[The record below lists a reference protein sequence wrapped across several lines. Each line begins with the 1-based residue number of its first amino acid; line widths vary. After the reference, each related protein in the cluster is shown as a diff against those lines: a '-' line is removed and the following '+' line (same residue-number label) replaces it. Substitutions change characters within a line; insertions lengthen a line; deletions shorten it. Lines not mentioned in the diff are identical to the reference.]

1 MNNKALRFS
10 GLLFAAL
17 LFAACGGQRQGEG
30 EEAKQ
35 YDLLTIT
42 AIDHELTTEYAASL
56 KGQQDIRIIPR
67 IEGYLQGI
75 YVKEGQHVKEGQL
88 LFRVDAAT
96 YRAAVESANANV
108 VQMTAALEKT
118 QLEYDGK
125 RQLHTKNIISD
136 YELSTA
142 QSDLAVAKANLVAAK
157 AALVSA
163 QNELGYTELRS
174 PSSGVVG
181 RIRYRKGD
189 FVSPNLQEGLTIVAD
204 NSVIRAYFSM
214 SERDLMEY
222 LYQYKTMDATVKNM
236 PEVRLMLSGGRLY
249 EKGGKVES
257 ISGIVDE
264 TTGAVSV
271 CALFDNSDGI
281 LLSGGTGKIVMPAV
295 RKDAIVIPQEATY
308 EIQDKVYVYKVA
320 DGKTVSTIIEV
331 DPQNNGKEYVV
342 LSGLQEGDVIIAK
355 GAGFVQEGEWVKVEK
370 L

>member
-1 MNNKALRFS
+1 MKNKILIFS
-10 GLLFAAL
+10 GLLFL
-17 LFAACGGQRQGEG
+17 PCLFAACGGQRQDEG
-30 EEAKQ
+30 DEPKNYE
-35 YDLLTIT
+35 LLTVT
-42 AIDHELTTEYAASL
+42 ASDYELTTEYAASL

-75 YVKEGQHVKEGQL
+75 YVKEGERVKEGQL

-96 YRAAVESANANV
+96 YRAAVESAKANV
-108 VQMTAALEKT
+108 EQMSAALEKA
-118 QLEYDGK
+118 QLKYDGK
-125 RQLHTKNIISD
+125 RQLHAKNIISD
-136 YELSTA
+136 YELSSA
-142 QSDLAVAKANLVAAK
+142 HSDLAVAKANLTAAK
-157 AALVSA
+157 AALTSA
-163 QNELGYTELRS
+163 QSELNYTELRS
-174 PSSGVVG
+174 PSNGVVG

-189 FVSPNLQEGLTIVAD
+189 FVSPNMQEGLTIVAD

-236 PEVRLMLSGGRLY
+236 PEVRLILSGGRFY
-249 EKGGKVES
+249 ERSGKVES

-295 RKDAIVIPQEATY
+295 RKNAIVIPQEATY
-308 EIQDKVYVYKVA
+308 EIQDKVYVYKVV

-331 DPQNNGKEYVV
+331 EPQNNGKEYVV
-342 LSGLQEGDVIIAK
+342 VGGLQEGDVIIAK
-355 GAGFVQEGEWVKVEK
+355 GAGFVQEGERVIDR
-370 L
+370 